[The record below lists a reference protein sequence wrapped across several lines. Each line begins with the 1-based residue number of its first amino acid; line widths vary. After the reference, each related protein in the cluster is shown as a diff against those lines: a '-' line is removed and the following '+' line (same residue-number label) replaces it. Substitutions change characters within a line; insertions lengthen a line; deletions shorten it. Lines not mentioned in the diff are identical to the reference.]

1 MCNLFKSMEEER
13 KRNESKQSYIENKAN
28 VADFKP
34 NHTDSYFKGK
44 WPKYSTKRQKLSN
57 WIKKKKSKI

>member
-1 MCNLFKSMEEER
+1 MQFIQKYGRREKKEQ
-13 KRNESKQSYIENKAN
+13 ESKQSYIENKAN

-34 NHTDSYFKGK
+34 NHIDSYFKGK

-57 WIKKKKSKI
+57 WI